1 MILSGREIKRKIGK
15 EIIIEPFDEKLINPN
30 SYNLRLH
37 NELLVYEEKVLDMK
51 KPNKTKRLI
60 IPEEGLVLEP
70 GRLYLG
76 RTLEYTK
83 TDKYVPMLEGRSS
96 IGRLGLFIHVTAGF
110 GDVGFSGYWTLEI
123 FCIQPIRV
131 YPFVE
136 ICQIYYHTIEG
147 DYDKYS
153 SGKYNHNRGIQPS
166 LLYMDFLK
174 K

>member
-1 MILSGREIKRKIGK
+1 M
-15 EIIIEPFDEKLINPN
+15 
-30 SYNLRLH
+30 H

-131 YPFVE
+131 YPLWKLPDLLP
-136 ICQIYYHTIEG
+136 YH
-147 DYDKYS
+147 
-153 SGKYNHNRGIQPS
+153 RRR
-166 LLYMDFLK
+166 L
-174 K
+174 